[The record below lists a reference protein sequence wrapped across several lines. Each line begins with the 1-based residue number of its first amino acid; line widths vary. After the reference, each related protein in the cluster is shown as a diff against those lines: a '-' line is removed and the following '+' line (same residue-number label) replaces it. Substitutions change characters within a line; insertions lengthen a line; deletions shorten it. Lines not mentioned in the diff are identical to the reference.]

1 MLGYLC
7 VRCRGLTTSPAT
19 SGKLR
24 HPDRA
29 QYLAVKYRER
39 YQAQR
44 LSAPDAASRVQTAA
58 KLPTQAGYGL
68 RPASLTT
75 VLRPVK
81 TGSQF
86 TAQAVAKQRGK
97 NMSNQVSFTNTEVS
111 SLRIATAKNGNT
123 FVSGFIVDTN
133 QDGSYTTSKAF
144 RSFDAA
150 VIDALPAELVAS
162 VKVASENGKAV
173 FPKGSRPRISVEGW
187 LQNKA
192 DAKGVWSETLIVTSL
207 K

>member
-1 MLGYLC
+1 
-7 VRCRGLTTSPAT
+7 
-19 SGKLR
+19 
-24 HPDRA
+24 
-29 QYLAVKYRER
+29 
-39 YQAQR
+39 
-44 LSAPDAASRVQTAA
+44 
-58 KLPTQAGYGL
+58 
-68 RPASLTT
+68 
-75 VLRPVK
+75 
-81 TGSQF
+81 
-86 TAQAVAKQRGK
+86 
-97 NMSNQVSFTNTEVS
+97 MSNQVSFTSTEVS
-111 SLRIATAKNGNT
+111 SLRIATAKNGNP

-150 VIDALPAELVAS
+150 VIDALPAELVA
-162 VKVASENGKAV
+162 KATASENGKAV

>member
-1 MLGYLC
+1 
-7 VRCRGLTTSPAT
+7 
-19 SGKLR
+19 
-24 HPDRA
+24 
-29 QYLAVKYRER
+29 
-39 YQAQR
+39 
-44 LSAPDAASRVQTAA
+44 
-58 KLPTQAGYGL
+58 
-68 RPASLTT
+68 
-75 VLRPVK
+75 
-81 TGSQF
+81 
-86 TAQAVAKQRGK
+86 
-97 NMSNQVSFTNTEVS
+97 MSNQVSFTSAEVS

-123 FVSGFIVDTN
+123 FMSGFIVDSN

-150 VIDALPAELVAS
+150 VIAALPEALVAS
-162 VKVASENGKAV
+162 ATSAENGKAV